1 MLSHIV
7 SRDAGSKF
15 LLPVHFLTNPVRGS
29 WAFAA
34 KRSIRFEGVPTLP
47 EIAADGSTRAA
58 PVTARTAPLATKD
71 TELRRQFEHT
81 AAPLLTTLHRIA
93 RRMTGNAADAEDL
106 LQDTMVKAYI
116 GFPALQAQTHM
127 KAWFVRIMRNI
138 WIDDYRRSQRPP
150 AECLTGDMAEWEWIT
165 DARHT
170 FQRRDGVETLV
181 IGSSLRTEMRHAM
194 QSLSEDLSRALYYVY
209 VEGRPYKE
217 IAQLESIPL
226 GTVMSR
232 LHRARHQSRQLL
244 TERLSPLY
252 TEAPTA
258 KPIHPPKAAKT

>member
-1 MLSHIV
+1 
-7 SRDAGSKF
+7 
-15 LLPVHFLTNPVRGS
+15 
-29 WAFAA
+29 
-34 KRSIRFEGVPTLP
+34 VPTLP
-47 EIAADGSTRAA
+47 ETAPDRPTRAA
-58 PVTARTAPLATKD
+58 PTTTRTAPLVGAD
-71 TELRRQFEHT
+71 TELRRQFEHIT
-81 AAPLLTTLHRIA
+81 APLHTTLYRIA

-116 GFPALQAQTHM
+116 GFPALQTQTPV

-138 WIDDYRRSQRPP
+138 WIDDYRRSQRLP

-165 DARHT
+165 DARHA

-181 IGSSLRTEMRHAM
+181 IGSSLRSEMKHAM
-194 QSLSEDLSRALYYVY
+194 QSLSEDLSRALYYAY

-217 IAQLESIPL
+217 IAQLECVPL

-244 TERLSPLY
+244 TERLSPSNS
-252 TEAPTA
+252 EAHTA
-258 KPIHPPKAAKT
+258 KPIRPRQATKA

>member
-7 SRDAGSKF
+7 SQDAGSKF

-138 WIDDYRRSQRPP
+138 WIDDYRRSQRPRMP
-150 AECLTGDMAEWEWIT
+150 HRRHGRMGVDHRRAAHLPTARWGG
-165 DARHT
+165 DARD
-170 FQRRDGVETLV
+170 RV
-181 IGSSLRTEMRHAM
+181 IGVFPLN
-194 QSLSEDLSRALYYVY
+194 
-209 VEGRPYKE
+209 
-217 IAQLESIPL
+217 ESN
-226 GTVMSR
+226 
-232 LHRARHQSRQLL
+232 QF
-244 TERLSPLY
+244 
-252 TEAPTA
+252 
-258 KPIHPPKAAKT
+258 